1 MSRPRINTARLIAH
15 GAAAVTLG
23 LCLAGCSE
31 MSSYSETSKV
41 KYLDRTDSIA
51 LGAGDAI
58 AANKVAEVVDPWP
71 AASGNKNIAFN
82 GDKMQAAVQR
92 YRTGKVIQPVD
103 AETSESNNQASP
115 SVNQTTINTGG
126 GAPPATSTAPSQ

>member
-1 MSRPRINTARLIAH
+1 MSRPKIDAARLIARC
-15 GAAAVTLG
+15 AAAATLG
-23 LCLAGCSE
+23 LWLAGCSD
-31 MSSYSETSKV
+31 TG
-41 KYLDRTDSIA
+41 KYLDRRDSIA

-71 AASGNKNIAFN
+71 AQSGNKNLAFN

-126 GAPPATSTAPSQ
+126 GAAPTTTVSSQ